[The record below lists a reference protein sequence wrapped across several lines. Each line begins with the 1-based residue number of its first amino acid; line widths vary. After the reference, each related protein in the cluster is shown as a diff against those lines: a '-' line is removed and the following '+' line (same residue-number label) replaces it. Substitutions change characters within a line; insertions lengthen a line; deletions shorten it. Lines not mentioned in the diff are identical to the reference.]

1 MIVGIPNVGK
11 STLINKLAKRSIA
24 ETGNKPGVTKQQ
36 QWIKV
41 GKSLQLL
48 DTPGILWP
56 NSKMK
61 KSVKIKFNW
70 CNYDSIVHLDEVAI
84 YGLNF
89 MIKHDVSALKRH
101 YNIGYT

>member
-1 MIVGIPNVGK
+1 MILGIPNVGK

-48 DTPGILWP
+48 DTPG
-56 NSKMK
+56 
-61 KSVKIKFNW
+61 
-70 CNYDSIVHLDEVAI
+70 
-84 YGLNF
+84 F
-89 MIKHDVSALKRH
+89 MA
-101 YNIGYT
+101 

>member
-11 STLINKLAKRSIA
+11 STIIINWQNVVLQKQVI
-24 ETGNKPGVTKQQ
+24 NPGVTKQQ

-56 NSKMK
+56 
-61 KSVKIKFNW
+61 KI
-70 CNYDSIVHLDEVAI
+70 
-84 YGLNF
+84 
-89 MIKHDVSALKRH
+89 
-101 YNIGYT
+101 

>member
-48 DTPGILWP
+48 DTPE
-56 NSKMK
+56 
-61 KSVKIKFNW
+61 
-70 CNYDSIVHLDEVAI
+70 Y
-84 YGLNF
+84 YGLNLRTR
-89 MIKHDVSALKRH
+89 KSVR
-101 YNIGYT
+101 N

>member
-1 MIVGIPNVGK
+1 M
-11 STLINKLAKRSIA
+11 AKRSIA

-56 NSKMK
+56 KFEDEEVGK
-61 KSVKIKFNW
+61 KLSLTGAIK
-70 CNYDSIVHLDEVAI
+70 DSIVHLDEVAI

-89 MIKHDVSALKRH
+89 MFEHDLEGLN
-101 YNIGYT
+101 NITI

>member
-1 MIVGIPNVGK
+1 M
-11 STLINKLAKRSIA
+11 AKRSIA

-56 NSKMK
+56 
-61 KSVKIKFNW
+61 KFE
-70 CNYDSIVHLDEVAI
+70 DEEV
-84 YGLNF
+84 GRN
-89 MIKHDVSALKRH
+89 
-101 YNIGYT
+101 